1 MKTKKLPFLLLL
13 LSLFLACQEE
23 DKKSSSKKKSNDN
36 GETEESCVDVKPVI
50 KNLLIDIDS
59 WDNSDPGTVGDFT
72 FDSSYTYDQHIYA
85 FGEFISL
92 TKQLGNIEFHTK
104 QDAQVKSP
112 VDGYIESIAQN
123 TPETKGYELFI
134 KTQEDSCFTV
144 IIDHVR
150 NLTVS
155 VGDTIE
161 AGDILGI
168 PGQFGGSLGQVE
180 LQINDDKRE
189 GIWCALALMSEA
201 DQSIWAAKIDDFRDD
216 WEGLISDTDVYDE
229 SKDWNGLGL
238 CQDNFIK
245 DTDLVND

>member
-92 TKQLGNIEFHTK
+92 TSNLEILSF
-104 QDAQVKSP
+104 
-112 VDGYIESIAQN
+112 IQN
-123 TPETKGYELFI
+123 KML
-134 KTQEDSCFTV
+134 K
-144 IIDHVR
+144 
-150 NLTVS
+150 
-155 VGDTIE
+155 
-161 AGDILGI
+161 
-168 PGQFGGSLGQVE
+168 
-180 LQINDDKRE
+180 
-189 GIWCALALMSEA
+189 
-201 DQSIWAAKIDDFRDD
+201 
-216 WEGLISDTDVYDE
+216 
-229 SKDWNGLGL
+229 
-238 CQDNFIK
+238 
-245 DTDLVND
+245 